1 MHPVS
6 SLNTG
11 RATNKLRCSCLFPVS
26 VGRICFVDTVGCCKL
41 ITLLIIAT
49 FCSYALLVQIMAVV
63 CPPHIV
69 GPNPRN
75 ARGGGVGGGG
85 TITGGAC
92 AGAGGTGG
100 GSVAINLSIVGDG
113 GKGHTVG
120 G

>member
-1 MHPVS
+1 M
-6 SLNTG
+6 
-11 RATNKLRCSCLFPVS
+11 
-26 VGRICFVDTVGCCKL
+26 

-49 FCSYALLVQIMAVV
+49 FCSYALLVEIMAVV
-63 CPPHIV
+63 CPPRIV
-69 GPNPRN
+69 GPNP
-75 ARGGGVGGGG
+75 RGGGVGGGG

-113 GKGHTVG
+113 GKGQHTVG